1 MKKMRMLSM
10 LLALLLVF
18 SLSLS
23 VLADDAAKITV
34 ESWTE
39 AANAG
44 DEVTLAVSIEN
55 NPGFLS
61 AAWEIG
67 YDSSKLALQSINT
80 AYNVE
85 IAAKTVEIP
94 YLSGT
99 YAPNPKENIVTFMNT
114 TLVKDDSTI
123 FTLTFLVKE
132 GAAGEAAVSVTA
144 KELFAENGKT
154 VTAVSVP
161 GGVTIAESTGGSTT
175 GGSTTGGSTTGGS
188 TTGGSTTG
196 GSTTGGSTTGG
207 STTGGSTTGGS
218 TTGGSTTGGST
229 TGGSTTGGSTTGG
242 STTGGSTTGGS
253 TTGGSTTGG
262 STTGGST
269 TGGSTTGGST
279 TGGSTTGGSTTG
291 GSTTGGSTT
300 GGSTTGG
307 STTGGSTTGGSTTGG
322 STTGGSTTGGSTTG
336 GSTTGGSTTGGSTT
350 GGSTTGGSTTGS
362 DCTVELVGKSN
373 NATHTVTGNTLNVQN
388 DVACVVLWTDD
399 GGKTYTK
406 LAATANEAGG
416 YDFDLTNVP
425 TNAVI
430 KIAIKGDA
438 NGDGMVNSVDAGQ
451 AKAAA
456 LNKITFNALQT
467 LIMDVDNTNVIN
479 SIDAAQVKAVSLN
492 KLSLEW

>member
-23 VLADDAAKITV
+23 GLADDAAKITV

-39 AANAG
+39 DANAG
-44 DEVTLAVSIEN
+44 DEVTLAVSVEN

-61 AAWEIG
+61 AVWEIG

-85 IAAKTVEIP
+85 SEGKTREIT
-94 YLSGT
+94 YLSGI
-99 YAPNPKENIVTFMNT
+99 YAPNPKKNIVTFMNT
-114 TLVKDDSTI
+114 TLVKDNGTI
-123 FTLTFLVKE
+123 FTLTFLVKD
-132 GAAGEAAVSVTA
+132 GANFGEAAVSVTA
-144 KELFAENGKT
+144 KELFAEEGKK

-269 TGGSTTGGST
+269 TGGSTTGSEHK
-279 TGGSTTGGSTTG
+279 
-291 GSTTGGSTT
+291 
-300 GGSTTGG
+300 
-307 STTGGSTTGGSTTGG
+307 
-322 STTGGSTTGGSTTG
+322 
-336 GSTTGGSTTGGSTT
+336 
-350 GGSTTGGSTTGS
+350 
-362 DCTVELVGKSN
+362 VELVGKSN
-373 NATHTVTGNTLNVQN
+373 GATYKITGNTLNVQN
-388 DVACVVLWTDD
+388 DAACVVLWTDD
-399 GGKTYTK
+399 GGETYTK
-406 LAATANEAGG
+406 IAATKNEAGG

-425 TNAVI
+425 ANAVI

-438 NGDGMVNSVDAGQ
+438 NGDGELDAADAAMIRAAEVGLGAGLTKLQEYIADINGDGEVDSAD
-451 AKAAA
+451 AA
-456 LNKITFNALQT
+456 LARSVEVGNTT
-467 LIMDVDNTNVIN
+467 L
-479 SIDAAQVKAVSLN
+479 S
-492 KLSLEW
+492 W

>member
-39 AANAG
+39 DANAG
-44 DEVTLAVSIEN
+44 DEVTLAVSVEN

-61 AAWEIG
+61 AVWEIG

-85 IAAKTVEIP
+85 SEGKTREIT
-94 YLSGT
+94 YLSGI
-99 YAPNPKENIVTFMNT
+99 YAPNPKKNIVTFMNT
-114 TLVKDDSTI
+114 TLVKDNGTI
-123 FTLTFLVKE
+123 FTLTFLVKD
-132 GAAGEAAVSVTA
+132 GANFGEAAVSVTA
-144 KELFAENGKT
+144 KELFAEEGKK

-229 TGGSTTGGSTTGG
+229 TGGSTTGGSTTG
-242 STTGGSTTGGS
+242 SEHK
-253 TTGGSTTGG
+253 
-262 STTGGST
+262 
-269 TGGSTTGGST
+269 
-279 TGGSTTGGSTTG
+279 
-291 GSTTGGSTT
+291 
-300 GGSTTGG
+300 
-307 STTGGSTTGGSTTGG
+307 
-322 STTGGSTTGGSTTG
+322 
-336 GSTTGGSTTGGSTT
+336 
-350 GGSTTGGSTTGS
+350 
-362 DCTVELVGKSN
+362 VELVGKSN
-373 NATHTVTGNTLNVQN
+373 GATYKITGNTLNVQN
-388 DVACVVLWTDD
+388 DAACVVLWTDD
-399 GGKTYTK
+399 GGETYTK
-406 LAATANEAGG
+406 IAATKNEAGG

-425 TNAVI
+425 ANAVI

-438 NGDGMVNSVDAGQ
+438 NGDGELDAADAAMIRAAEVGLGAGLTKLQEYIADINGDGEVDSAD
-451 AKAAA
+451 AA
-456 LNKITFNALQT
+456 LARSVEVGNTT
-467 LIMDVDNTNVIN
+467 L
-479 SIDAAQVKAVSLN
+479 S
-492 KLSLEW
+492 W

>member
-1 MKKMRMLSM
+1 MRMLSM

-39 AANAG
+39 DANAG
-44 DEVTLAVSIEN
+44 DEVTLAVSVEN

-61 AAWEIG
+61 AVWEIG

-85 IAAKTVEIP
+85 SEGKTREIT
-94 YLSGT
+94 YLSGI
-99 YAPNPKENIVTFMNT
+99 YAPNPKKNIVTFMNT
-114 TLVKDDSTI
+114 TLVKDNGTI
-123 FTLTFLVKE
+123 FTLTFLVKD
-132 GAAGEAAVSVTA
+132 GANFGEAAVSVTA
-144 KELFAENGKT
+144 KELFAEEGKK

-279 TGGSTTGGSTTG
+279 TGSEHK
-291 GSTTGGSTT
+291 
-300 GGSTTGG
+300 
-307 STTGGSTTGGSTTGG
+307 
-322 STTGGSTTGGSTTG
+322 
-336 GSTTGGSTTGGSTT
+336 
-350 GGSTTGGSTTGS
+350 
-362 DCTVELVGKSN
+362 VELVGKSN
-373 NATHTVTGNTLNVQN
+373 GATYKLTGNTLNVQN
-388 DVACVVLWTDD
+388 DAACVVLWTDD
-399 GGKTYTK
+399 GGETYTK
-406 LAATANEAGG
+406 IAATKNEAGG

-425 TNAVI
+425 ANAVI

-438 NGDGMVNSVDAGQ
+438 NGDGELDAADAAMIRAAEVGLGAGLTKLQEYIADINGDGEVDSAD
-451 AKAAA
+451 AA
-456 LNKITFNALQT
+456 LARSVEVGNTT
-467 LIMDVDNTNVIN
+467 L
-479 SIDAAQVKAVSLN
+479 S
-492 KLSLEW
+492 W

>member
-39 AANAG
+39 DANAG
-44 DEVTLAVSIEN
+44 DEVTLAVSVEN

-61 AAWEIG
+61 AVWEIG

-85 IAAKTVEIP
+85 SEGKTREIT
-94 YLSGT
+94 YLSGI
-99 YAPNPKENIVTFMNT
+99 YAPNPKKNIVTFMNT
-114 TLVKDDSTI
+114 TLVKDNGTI
-123 FTLTFLVKE
+123 FTLTFLVKD
-132 GAAGEAAVSVTA
+132 GANFGEAAVSVTA
-144 KELFAENGKT
+144 KELFAEEGKK

-269 TGGSTTGGST
+269 TGGSTTGSEHM
-279 TGGSTTGGSTTG
+279 
-291 GSTTGGSTT
+291 
-300 GGSTTGG
+300 
-307 STTGGSTTGGSTTGG
+307 
-322 STTGGSTTGGSTTG
+322 
-336 GSTTGGSTTGGSTT
+336 
-350 GGSTTGGSTTGS
+350 
-362 DCTVELVGKSN
+362 VELVGGNSS
-373 NATHTVTGNTLNVQN
+373 ATYKVTGNTLNVQN
-388 DVACVVLWTDD
+388 DAACVVLYTIDN
-399 GGKTYTK
+399 GETYTK

-425 TNAVI
+425 ANAVI
-430 KIAIKGDA
+430 KIAIQGDF
-438 NGDGMVNSVDAGQ
+438 NMDGSVDALD
-451 AKAAA
+451 AVMVNRAAA
-456 LNKITFNALQT
+456 GLLPHNELQSQIGHVGGSDALDGLDAL
-467 LIMDVDNTNVIN
+467 LINR
-479 SIDAAQVKAVSLN
+479 SAAGKYTIA
-492 KLSLEW
+492 W

>member
-39 AANAG
+39 DANAG
-44 DEVTLAVSIEN
+44 DEVTLAVSVEN

-61 AAWEIG
+61 AVWEIG

-85 IAAKTVEIP
+85 SEGKTREIT
-94 YLSGT
+94 YLSGI
-99 YAPNPKENIVTFMNT
+99 YAPNPKKNIVTFMNT
-114 TLVKDDSTI
+114 TLVKDNGTI
-123 FTLTFLVKE
+123 FTLTFLVKD
-132 GAAGEAAVSVTA
+132 GANFGEAAVSVTA
-144 KELFAENGKT
+144 KELFAEEGKK

-175 GGSTTGGSTTGGS
+175 GGSTTGGSP
-188 TTGGSTTG
+188 
-196 GSTTGGSTTGG
+196 
-207 STTGGSTTGGS
+207 
-218 TTGGSTTGGST
+218 
-229 TGGSTTGGSTTGG
+229 
-242 STTGGSTTGGS
+242 
-253 TTGGSTTGG
+253 
-262 STTGGST
+262 
-269 TGGSTTGGST
+269 

-362 DCTVELVGKSN
+362 EHKVELVGKSN
-373 NATHTVTGNTLNVQN
+373 GATYKITGNTLNVQN
-388 DVACVVLWTDD
+388 DAACVVLWTDD
-399 GGKTYTK
+399 GGETYTK
-406 LAATANEAGG
+406 IAATKNEAGG

-425 TNAVI
+425 ANAVI

-438 NGDGMVNSVDAGQ
+438 NGDGELDAADAAMIRAAEVGLGAGLTKLQEYIADINGDGEVDSAD
-451 AKAAA
+451 AA
-456 LNKITFNALQT
+456 LARSVEVGNTT
-467 LIMDVDNTNVIN
+467 L
-479 SIDAAQVKAVSLN
+479 S
-492 KLSLEW
+492 W

>member
-1 MKKMRMLSM
+1 MRMLSM

-39 AANAG
+39 DANAG
-44 DEVTLAVSIEN
+44 DEVTLAVSVEN

-61 AAWEIG
+61 AVWEIG

-85 IAAKTVEIP
+85 SEGKTREIT
-94 YLSGT
+94 YLSGI
-99 YAPNPKENIVTFMNT
+99 YAPNPKKNIVTFMNT
-114 TLVKDDSTI
+114 TLVKDNGTI
-123 FTLTFLVKE
+123 FTLTFLVKD
-132 GAAGEAAVSVTA
+132 GANFGEAAVSVTA
-144 KELFAENGKT
+144 KELFAEEGKK

-322 STTGGSTTGGSTTG
+322 STTGSEHK
-336 GSTTGGSTTGGSTT
+336 
-350 GGSTTGGSTTGS
+350 
-362 DCTVELVGKSN
+362 VELVGKSN
-373 NATHTVTGNTLNVQN
+373 GATYKITGNTLNVQN
-388 DVACVVLWTDD
+388 DAACVVLWTDD
-399 GGKTYTK
+399 GGETYTK
-406 LAATANEAGG
+406 IAATKNEAGG

-425 TNAVI
+425 ANAVI

-438 NGDGMVNSVDAGQ
+438 NGDGELDAADAAMIRAAEVGLGAGLTKLQEYIADVNGDGEVDSAD
-451 AKAAA
+451 AA
-456 LNKITFNALQT
+456 LARSVEVGNTT
-467 LIMDVDNTNVIN
+467 L
-479 SIDAAQVKAVSLN
+479 S
-492 KLSLEW
+492 W

>member
-1 MKKMRMLSM
+1 MRMLSM

-39 AANAG
+39 DANAG
-44 DEVTLAVSIEN
+44 DEVTLAVSVEN

-61 AAWEIG
+61 AVWEIG

-85 IAAKTVEIP
+85 SEGKTREIT
-94 YLSGT
+94 YLSGI
-99 YAPNPKENIVTFMNT
+99 YAPNPKKNIVTFMNT
-114 TLVKDDSTI
+114 TLVKDNGTI
-123 FTLTFLVKE
+123 FTLTFLVKD
-132 GAAGEAAVSVTA
+132 GANFGEAAVSVTA
-144 KELFAENGKT
+144 KELFAEEGKK

-269 TGGSTTGGST
+269 TGGSTTGSEHK
-279 TGGSTTGGSTTG
+279 
-291 GSTTGGSTT
+291 
-300 GGSTTGG
+300 
-307 STTGGSTTGGSTTGG
+307 
-322 STTGGSTTGGSTTG
+322 
-336 GSTTGGSTTGGSTT
+336 
-350 GGSTTGGSTTGS
+350 
-362 DCTVELVGKSN
+362 VELVGKSN
-373 NATHTVTGNTLNVQN
+373 GATYKITGNTLNVQN
-388 DVACVVLWTDD
+388 DAACVVLWTDD
-399 GGKTYTK
+399 GGETYTK
-406 LAATANEAGG
+406 IAATKNEAGG

-425 TNAVI
+425 ANAVI

-438 NGDGMVNSVDAGQ
+438 NGDGELDAADAAMIRAAEVGLGAGLTKLQEYIADINGDGEVDSAD
-451 AKAAA
+451 AA
-456 LNKITFNALQT
+456 LARSVEVGNTT
-467 LIMDVDNTNVIN
+467 L
-479 SIDAAQVKAVSLN
+479 S
-492 KLSLEW
+492 W

>member
-39 AANAG
+39 DANAG
-44 DEVTLAVSIEN
+44 DEVTLAVSVEN

-61 AAWEIG
+61 AVWEIG

-85 IAAKTVEIP
+85 SEGKTREIT
-94 YLSGT
+94 YLSGI
-99 YAPNPKENIVTFMNT
+99 YAPNPKKNIVTFMNT
-114 TLVKDDSTI
+114 TLVKDNGTI
-123 FTLTFLVKE
+123 FTLTFLVKD
-132 GAAGEAAVSVTA
+132 GANFGEAAVSVTA
-144 KELFAENGKT
+144 KELFAEEGKK

-253 TTGGSTTGG
+253 TTGSEHK
-262 STTGGST
+262 
-269 TGGSTTGGST
+269 
-279 TGGSTTGGSTTG
+279 
-291 GSTTGGSTT
+291 
-300 GGSTTGG
+300 
-307 STTGGSTTGGSTTGG
+307 
-322 STTGGSTTGGSTTG
+322 
-336 GSTTGGSTTGGSTT
+336 
-350 GGSTTGGSTTGS
+350 
-362 DCTVELVGKSN
+362 VELVGKSN
-373 NATHTVTGNTLNVQN
+373 GATYKITGNTLNVQN
-388 DVACVVLWTDD
+388 DAACVVLWTDD
-399 GGKTYTK
+399 GGETYTK
-406 LAATANEAGG
+406 IAATKNEAGG

-425 TNAVI
+425 ANAVI

-438 NGDGMVNSVDAGQ
+438 NGDGELDAADAAMIRAAEVGLGAGLTKLQEYIADINGDGEVDSAD
-451 AKAAA
+451 AA
-456 LNKITFNALQT
+456 LARSVEVGNTT
-467 LIMDVDNTNVIN
+467 L
-479 SIDAAQVKAVSLN
+479 S
-492 KLSLEW
+492 W

>member
-39 AANAG
+39 DANAG
-44 DEVTLAVSIEN
+44 DEVTLAVSVEN

-61 AAWEIG
+61 AVWEIG

-85 IAAKTVEIP
+85 SEGKTREIT
-94 YLSGT
+94 YLSGI
-99 YAPNPKENIVTFMNT
+99 YAPNPKKNIVTFMNT
-114 TLVKDDSTI
+114 TLVKDNGTI
-123 FTLTFLVKE
+123 FTLTFLVKD
-132 GAAGEAAVSVTA
+132 GANFGEAAVSVTA
-144 KELFAENGKT
+144 KELFAEEGKK

-269 TGGSTTGGST
+269 TGSEHK
-279 TGGSTTGGSTTG
+279 
-291 GSTTGGSTT
+291 
-300 GGSTTGG
+300 
-307 STTGGSTTGGSTTGG
+307 
-322 STTGGSTTGGSTTG
+322 
-336 GSTTGGSTTGGSTT
+336 
-350 GGSTTGGSTTGS
+350 
-362 DCTVELVGKSN
+362 VELVGKSN
-373 NATHTVTGNTLNVQN
+373 GATYKITGNTLNVQN
-388 DVACVVLWTDD
+388 DAACVVLWTDD
-399 GGKTYTK
+399 GGETYTK
-406 LAATANEAGG
+406 IAATKNEAGG

-425 TNAVI
+425 ANAVI

-438 NGDGMVNSVDAGQ
+438 NGDGELDAADAAMIRAAEVGLGAGLTKLHEYINGEGEVDSAD
-451 AKAAA
+451 AA
-456 LNKITFNALQT
+456 LARSVEVGNTT
-467 LIMDVDNTNVIN
+467 L
-479 SIDAAQVKAVSLN
+479 S
-492 KLSLEW
+492 W

>member
-39 AANAG
+39 DANAG
-44 DEVTLAVSIEN
+44 DEVTLAVSVEN

-61 AAWEIG
+61 AVWEIG

-85 IAAKTVEIP
+85 SEGKTREIT
-94 YLSGT
+94 YLSGI
-99 YAPNPKENIVTFMNT
+99 YAPNPKKNIVTFMNT
-114 TLVKDDSTI
+114 TLVKDNGTI
-123 FTLTFLVKE
+123 FTLTFLVKD
-132 GAAGEAAVSVTA
+132 GANFGEAAVSVTA
-144 KELFAENGKT
+144 KELFAEEGKK

-279 TGGSTTGGSTTG
+279 TGGSTTGSEHK
-291 GSTTGGSTT
+291 
-300 GGSTTGG
+300 
-307 STTGGSTTGGSTTGG
+307 
-322 STTGGSTTGGSTTG
+322 
-336 GSTTGGSTTGGSTT
+336 
-350 GGSTTGGSTTGS
+350 
-362 DCTVELVGKSN
+362 VELVGKSN
-373 NATHTVTGNTLNVQN
+373 GATYKITGNTLNVQN
-388 DVACVVLWTDD
+388 DAACVVLWTDD
-399 GGKTYTK
+399 GGETYTK
-406 LAATANEAGG
+406 IAATKNEAGG

-425 TNAVI
+425 ANAVI

-438 NGDGMVNSVDAGQ
+438 NGDGELDAADAAMIRAAEVGLGAGLTKLQEYIADINGDGEVDSAD
-451 AKAAA
+451 AA
-456 LNKITFNALQT
+456 LARSVEVGNTT
-467 LIMDVDNTNVIN
+467 L
-479 SIDAAQVKAVSLN
+479 S
-492 KLSLEW
+492 W

>member
-1 MKKMRMLSM
+1 MRDEIESKTKGFDNMKKMRMLSM

-39 AANAG
+39 DANAG
-44 DEVTLAVSIEN
+44 DEVTLAVSVEN

-61 AAWEIG
+61 AVWEIG

-85 IAAKTVEIP
+85 SEGKTREIT
-94 YLSGT
+94 YLSGI
-99 YAPNPKENIVTFMNT
+99 YAPNPKKNIVTFMNT
-114 TLVKDDSTI
+114 TLVKDNGTI
-123 FTLTFLVKE
+123 FTLTFLVKD
-132 GAAGEAAVSVTA
+132 GANFGEAAVSVTA
-144 KELFAENGKT
+144 KELFAEEGKK

-307 STTGGSTTGGSTTGG
+307 STTGGSTTGSEHK
-322 STTGGSTTGGSTTG
+322 
-336 GSTTGGSTTGGSTT
+336 
-350 GGSTTGGSTTGS
+350 
-362 DCTVELVGKSN
+362 VELVGKSN
-373 NATHTVTGNTLNVQN
+373 GATYKITGNTLNVQN
-388 DVACVVLWTDD
+388 DAACVVLWTDD
-399 GGKTYTK
+399 GGETYTK
-406 LAATANEAGG
+406 IAATKNEAGG

-425 TNAVI
+425 ANAVI

-438 NGDGMVNSVDAGQ
+438 NGDGELDAADAAMIRAAEVGLGAGLTKLQEYIADINGDGEVDSAD
-451 AKAAA
+451 AA
-456 LNKITFNALQT
+456 LARSVEVGNTT
-467 LIMDVDNTNVIN
+467 L
-479 SIDAAQVKAVSLN
+479 S
-492 KLSLEW
+492 W

>member
-1 MKKMRMLSM
+1 MRMLSM

-39 AANAG
+39 DANAG
-44 DEVTLAVSIEN
+44 DEVTLAVSVEN

-61 AAWEIG
+61 AVWEIG

-85 IAAKTVEIP
+85 SEGKTREIT
-94 YLSGT
+94 YLSGI
-99 YAPNPKENIVTFMNT
+99 YAPNPKKNIVTFMNT
-114 TLVKDDSTI
+114 TLVKDNGTI
-123 FTLTFLVKE
+123 FTLTFLVKD
-132 GAAGEAAVSVTA
+132 GANFGEAAVSVTA
-144 KELFAENGKT
+144 KELFAEEGKK

-269 TGGSTTGGST
+269 TGSEHK
-279 TGGSTTGGSTTG
+279 
-291 GSTTGGSTT
+291 
-300 GGSTTGG
+300 
-307 STTGGSTTGGSTTGG
+307 
-322 STTGGSTTGGSTTG
+322 
-336 GSTTGGSTTGGSTT
+336 
-350 GGSTTGGSTTGS
+350 
-362 DCTVELVGKSN
+362 VELVGKSN
-373 NATHTVTGNTLNVQN
+373 GATYKITGNTLNVQN
-388 DVACVVLWTDD
+388 DAACVVLWTDD
-399 GGKTYTK
+399 GGETYTK
-406 LAATANEAGG
+406 IAATKNEAGG

-425 TNAVI
+425 ANAVI

-438 NGDGMVNSVDAGQ
+438 NGDGELDAADAAMIRAAEVGLGAGLTKLQEYIADINGDGEVDSAD
-451 AKAAA
+451 AA
-456 LNKITFNALQT
+456 LARSVEVGNTT
-467 LIMDVDNTNVIN
+467 L
-479 SIDAAQVKAVSLN
+479 S
-492 KLSLEW
+492 W

>member
-39 AANAG
+39 PVNAG

-55 NPGFLS
+55 NPGFWTS
-61 AAWEIG
+61 VWKIG
-67 YDSSKLALQSINT
+67 YDSSKLALQSVNT
-80 AYNVE
+80 AYSVE
-85 IAAKTVEIP
+85 IAGKTVEIP
-94 YLSGT
+94 YMSGT
-99 YAPNPKENIVTFMNT
+99 YTPLNLEDNTIGLMNAT
-114 TLVKDDSTI
+114 SITDNGTI

-132 GAAGEAAVSVTA
+132 GAAAGETAVSVTA
-144 KELFAENGKT
+144 KELFVKDCET
-154 VTAVSVP
+154 VAAVSVS
-161 GGVTIAESTGGSTT
+161 GGVTIADSTGGSTT

-269 TGGSTTGGST
+269 TGGSTTGSER
-279 TGGSTTGGSTTG
+279 
-291 GSTTGGSTT
+291 
-300 GGSTTGG
+300 
-307 STTGGSTTGGSTTGG
+307 
-322 STTGGSTTGGSTTG
+322 
-336 GSTTGGSTTGGSTT
+336 
-350 GGSTTGGSTTGS
+350 
-362 DCTVELVGKSN
+362 TVELVGQN
-373 NATHTVTGNTLNVQN
+373 NSATYTITGDTLNVQN
-388 DVACVVLWTDD
+388 SVACVVLWTED
-399 GGKTYTK
+399 GGETYRK

-416 YDFDLTNVP
+416 YDFDLASVP
-425 TNAVI
+425 ANAVI
-430 KIAIKGDA
+430 KIAIKGDV
-438 NGDGMVNSVDAGQ
+438 NGDGVLGFADATMVMNAYGNDAPLSKL
-451 AKAAA
+451 AELVA
-456 LNKITFNALQT
+456 
-467 LIMDVDNTNVIN
+467 DVDGVSGIQFA
-479 SIDAAQVKAVSLN
+479 DATRIMNAWGNDQYLD
-492 KLSLEW
+492 W

>member
-39 AANAG
+39 DANAG
-44 DEVTLAVSIEN
+44 DEVTLAVSVEN

-61 AAWEIG
+61 AVWEIG

-85 IAAKTVEIP
+85 SEGKTREIT
-94 YLSGT
+94 YLSGI
-99 YAPNPKENIVTFMNT
+99 YAPNPKKNIVTFMNT
-114 TLVKDDSTI
+114 TLVKDNGTI
-123 FTLTFLVKE
+123 FTLTFLVKD
-132 GAAGEAAVSVTA
+132 GANFGEAAVSVTA
-144 KELFAENGKT
+144 KELFAEEGKK

-253 TTGGSTTGG
+253 TTGGSTTG
-262 STTGGST
+262 SEHK
-269 TGGSTTGGST
+269 
-279 TGGSTTGGSTTG
+279 
-291 GSTTGGSTT
+291 
-300 GGSTTGG
+300 
-307 STTGGSTTGGSTTGG
+307 
-322 STTGGSTTGGSTTG
+322 
-336 GSTTGGSTTGGSTT
+336 
-350 GGSTTGGSTTGS
+350 
-362 DCTVELVGKSN
+362 VELVGKSN
-373 NATHTVTGNTLNVQN
+373 GATYKITGNTLNVQN
-388 DVACVVLWTDD
+388 DAACVVLWTDD
-399 GGKTYTK
+399 GGETYTK
-406 LAATANEAGG
+406 IAATKNEAGG

-425 TNAVI
+425 ANAVI

-438 NGDGMVNSVDAGQ
+438 NGDGELDAADAAMIRAAEVGLGAGLTKLQEYIADINGDGEVDSAD
-451 AKAAA
+451 AA
-456 LNKITFNALQT
+456 LARSVEVGNTT
-467 LIMDVDNTNVIN
+467 L
-479 SIDAAQVKAVSLN
+479 S
-492 KLSLEW
+492 W

>member
-39 AANAG
+39 DANAG
-44 DEVTLAVSIEN
+44 DEVTLAVSVEN

-61 AAWEIG
+61 AVWEIG

-85 IAAKTVEIP
+85 SEGKTREIT
-94 YLSGT
+94 YLSGI
-99 YAPNPKENIVTFMNT
+99 YAPNPKKNIVTFMNT
-114 TLVKDDSTI
+114 TLVKDNGTI
-123 FTLTFLVKE
+123 FTLTFLVKD
-132 GAAGEAAVSVTA
+132 GANFGEAAVSVTA
-144 KELFAENGKT
+144 KELFAEEGKK

-269 TGGSTTGGST
+269 TGSEHK
-279 TGGSTTGGSTTG
+279 
-291 GSTTGGSTT
+291 
-300 GGSTTGG
+300 
-307 STTGGSTTGGSTTGG
+307 
-322 STTGGSTTGGSTTG
+322 
-336 GSTTGGSTTGGSTT
+336 
-350 GGSTTGGSTTGS
+350 
-362 DCTVELVGKSN
+362 VELVGKSN
-373 NATHTVTGNTLNVQN
+373 GATYKITGNTLNVQN
-388 DVACVVLWTDD
+388 DAACVVLWTDD
-399 GGKTYTK
+399 GGETYTK
-406 LAATANEAGG
+406 IAATKNEAGG

-425 TNAVI
+425 ANAVI

-438 NGDGMVNSVDAGQ
+438 NGDGELDAADAAMIRAAEVGLGAGLTKLQEYIADINGDGEVDSAD
-451 AKAAA
+451 AA
-456 LNKITFNALQT
+456 LARSVEVGNTT
-467 LIMDVDNTNVIN
+467 L
-479 SIDAAQVKAVSLN
+479 S
-492 KLSLEW
+492 W

>member
-39 AANAG
+39 DANAG
-44 DEVTLAVSIEN
+44 DEVTLAVSVEN

-61 AAWEIG
+61 AVWEIG

-85 IAAKTVEIP
+85 SEGKTREIT
-94 YLSGT
+94 YLSGI
-99 YAPNPKENIVTFMNT
+99 YAPNPKKNIVTFMNT
-114 TLVKDDSTI
+114 TLVKDNGTI
-123 FTLTFLVKE
+123 FTLTFLVKD
-132 GAAGEAAVSVTA
+132 GANFGEAAVSVTA
-144 KELFAENGKT
+144 KELFAEEGKK

-279 TGGSTTGGSTTG
+279 TGGSTTGSEHK
-291 GSTTGGSTT
+291 
-300 GGSTTGG
+300 
-307 STTGGSTTGGSTTGG
+307 
-322 STTGGSTTGGSTTG
+322 
-336 GSTTGGSTTGGSTT
+336 
-350 GGSTTGGSTTGS
+350 
-362 DCTVELVGKSN
+362 VELVGKSN
-373 NATHTVTGNTLNVQN
+373 GATYKITGNTLNVQN
-388 DVACVVLWTDD
+388 DAACVVLWTDD
-399 GGKTYTK
+399 GGETYTK
-406 LAATANEAGG
+406 IAATKNEAGG

-425 TNAVI
+425 ANAVI

-438 NGDGMVNSVDAGQ
+438 NGDGELDAADAAMIRAAEVGIGAGLTKLQEYIADINGDGEVDSAD
-451 AKAAA
+451 AA
-456 LNKITFNALQT
+456 LARSVEVGNTT
-467 LIMDVDNTNVIN
+467 L
-479 SIDAAQVKAVSLN
+479 S
-492 KLSLEW
+492 W

>member
-85 IAAKTVEIP
+85 IAGKTVEIP

-114 TLVKDDSTI
+114 TLVKDNSTI

-144 KELFAENGKT
+144 KELFAKGGET
-154 VTAVSVP
+154 VAAVSVA
-161 GGVTIAESTGGSTT
+161 GGVTIAESTGGSTAGGSTT

-196 GSTTGGSTTGG
+196 GSTTGS
-207 STTGGSTTGGS
+207 
-218 TTGGSTTGGST
+218 
-229 TGGSTTGGSTTGG
+229 
-242 STTGGSTTGGS
+242 
-253 TTGGSTTGG
+253 
-262 STTGGST
+262 
-269 TGGSTTGGST
+269 
-279 TGGSTTGGSTTG
+279 STTGGSTTG

-362 DCTVELVGKSN
+362 DRKVELVGKSN
-373 NATHTVTGNTLNVQN
+373 GATYKITGNTLNVRN
-388 DVACVVLWTDD
+388 DVACVVLWTDN
-399 GGKTYTK
+399 GGETYTK
-406 LAATANEAGG
+406 LAAIKNEAGG

-430 KIAIKGDA
+430 KIAIKGDI
-438 NGDGMVNSVDAGQ
+438 NGDGRVLASDAIMILRSLQDPSNTGKYLKLNGLETALADVNGDGRVLASDATEILRSLQEPAPGNDKY
-451 AKAAA
+451 KA
-456 LNKITFNALQT
+456 LT
-467 LIMDVDNTNVIN
+467 
-479 SIDAAQVKAVSLN
+479 
-492 KLSLEW
+492 W